1 MLQCLNQDCEWNDK
15 MGCNRMK
22 QYFDKNGVCTSQN
35 IKRADVGF
43 SI

>member
-22 QYFDKNGVCTSQN
+22 RYLDKNGVCTSQS
-35 IKRADVGF
+35 IKKADVGV